1 MKTGKRIDK
10 KATIQR
16 ILNKCNEDN
25 GTAIID
31 MAEFK
36 RKVNQEDEA
45 KAEEFI
51 VGAASFCQVKVVYE
65 KYYSL

>member
-1 MKTGKRIDK
+1 MSVAKKINK

-16 ILNKCNEDN
+16 ILSKCNEDN

-51 VGAASFCQVKVVYE
+51 IGAASFCQAKVVYE
-65 KYYSL
+65 KYV

>member
-1 MKTGKRIDK
+1 MNAKKINK

-16 ILNKCNEDN
+16 ILNMCNEGN
-25 GTAIID
+25 GAVITD
-31 MAEFK
+31 KAEFN

-51 VGAASFCQVKVVYE
+51 IGAASFCQVEVVYE
-65 KYYSL
+65 